1 MGIEK
6 HSGSAKNIPRQA
18 LQPVPES
25 RENVI
30 QMEAIQKRVHA
41 IKQVPTPKTL
51 APIPP
56 PQPTKLYQPPQ
67 QEESIFNLGNI

>member
-6 HSGSAKNIPRQA
+6 HSGSAKNIPSRQA

-30 QMEAIQKRVHA
+30 QMETIQKRVPA
-41 IKQVPTPKTL
+41 VKQAPTPKTL

-56 PQPTKLYQPPQ
+56 
-67 QEESIFNLGNI
+67 